1 MRPYLFLPFVREAL
15 EKKFEDDPFVDVY
28 ATNTH
33 LVARAGGHRLKVL
46 VRAAPEGRFS
56 GHVLVHLLS
65 RGYSVF
71 VVHPERLEA
80 LLVLHTKPL
89 PFSRT
94 PDVLTWETLKLAAV
108 SKVHLPFYALEGLE
122 GGEGS

>member
-15 EKKFEDDPFVDVY
+15 EKRFEDDAFIDVY

-33 LVARAGGHRLKVL
+33 LVAKAGGHRFKVL

-56 GHVLVHLLS
+56 GPLLVHLLG

-94 PDVLTWETLKLAAV
+94 PDVLTWETLSLAATSRV
-108 SKVHLPFYALEGLE
+108 YLPSYVLE
-122 GGEGS
+122 GGEGL